1 LQNSEGSALRWR
13 DLPRFHPKEGA
24 CLPAHLGVQGIF
36 DLIQYC
42 VRLLAEVEGS
52 PHLLDRSNKRI
63 MCTPFRWAR

>member
-1 LQNSEGSALRWR
+1 LTGFYPNDAAYL
-13 DLPRFHPKEGA
+13 L
-24 CLPAHLGVQGIF
+24 AHLDVQGIF

-42 VRLLAEVEGS
+42 VRLLAEVESS